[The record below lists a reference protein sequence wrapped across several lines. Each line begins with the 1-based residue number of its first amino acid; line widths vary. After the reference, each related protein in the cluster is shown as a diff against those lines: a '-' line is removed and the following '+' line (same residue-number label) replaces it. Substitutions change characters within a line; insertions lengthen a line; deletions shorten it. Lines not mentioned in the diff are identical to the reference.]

1 MTIPSQN
8 TSFYAITKRKQDI
21 LAEWAK
27 ATVRNEDGAV
37 LFPVTD
43 NEDSTRYGYSIP
55 VGGATLQDFYDYDL
69 ISQASFDATTQ
80 LNGVYQR

>member
-1 MTIPSQN
+1 MTIPAN

-37 LFPVTD
+37 LFPIT
-43 NEDSTRYGYSIP
+43 NGSWEGYSIP
-55 VGGATLQDFYDYDL
+55 AGTATLQDFYDYDL